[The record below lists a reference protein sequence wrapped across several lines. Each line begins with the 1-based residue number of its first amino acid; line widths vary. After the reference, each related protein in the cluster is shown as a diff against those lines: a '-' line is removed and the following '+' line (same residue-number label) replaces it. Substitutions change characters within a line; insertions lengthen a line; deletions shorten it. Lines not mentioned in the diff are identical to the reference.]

1 MLKNPKIW
9 NNQIK
14 FFLKFDLYFNNL
26 NFIEDFR
33 ILKLTH
39 GLIILFLK
47 YHYNIFLNQIS
58 NYIIFIS
65 LTLNF

>member
-47 YHYNIFLNQIS
+47 YHYNIS
-58 NYIIFIS
+58 
-65 LTLNF
+65 